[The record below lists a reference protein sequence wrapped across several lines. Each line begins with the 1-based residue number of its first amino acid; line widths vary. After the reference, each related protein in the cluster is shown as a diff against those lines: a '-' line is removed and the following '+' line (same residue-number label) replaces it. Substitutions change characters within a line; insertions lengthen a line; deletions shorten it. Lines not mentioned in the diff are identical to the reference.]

1 MANSKST
8 KPKTRKPRKK
18 GSGGSGG
25 GNGRGYGDGGG
36 DDEPTGEV
44 PENLDVH
51 EAFLKHRLEGGEE
64 PSSQAY
70 ARAVE
75 QFKKLPGAIR
85 GKPAFIP
92 PTPPDDDDGD
102 DGDSSGGAE
111 GKK

>member
-1 MANSKST
+1 MANSKPT

-36 DDEPTGEV
+36 DDEPIGEG

-51 EAFLKHRLEGGEE
+51 EAFLKHRLEGGET

-75 QFKKLPGAIR
+75 QFQKLPGAIR

-92 PTPPDDDDGD
+92 PAPPDDDDGGD
-102 DGDSSGGAE
+102 DDASGGAE